1 MNEELRI
8 IISAEIDK
16 LKQEL
21 QKGQDEL
28 KDLEKQGKSSGSG
41 LAKALGAAGKA
52 VGVAMKAVGA
62 AVIAAGAA
70 VVGLAES
77 TREYRTEQAKLTTAF
92 ETAGSSAEQ
101 AKETYNDLYRVLG
114 DSGQATE
121 AAAHLAKLT
130 TNQEELAEW
139 TRACQGIYATFGDSL
154 PIESLTEAANETAKT
169 GEITG
174 ALADALNWA
183 GVSEDEFA
191 DQLFWANSEA
201 EREQII
207 RDTLNGLYGE
217 AADSYE
223 TTAASIL
230 SANEAQALLTDSL
243 AEMGGAVEPI
253 VAIFKQGLATAL
265 QDLVPHFKTVTEGFT
280 DVINGVD
287 GGAEKMASGIQ
298 SLIDSAL
305 GTITDALPMLL
316 QTGIQIITA
325 LLNGIAN
332 SLPIVVQTLSEI
344 IPLILDTLGTLIP
357 MLTQS
362 ILSSLPLVITTIL
375 QAIGQ
380 ILTVLGEMIPV
391 ILEQIV
397 AILPD
402 IIQAIVDNIPV
413 LLNAAINF
421 LMAIV
426 NAIPVIIP
434 ALVEALPTII
444 QSILD
449 CLLENIPVLLDGAL
463 TLLFAIIDAIPIL
476 IPVLVEA
483 IPQIIDAIISFLID
497 AIPMLL
503 DGALKLFFAIV
514 DALPLII
521 PQLLVALLE
530 IVVAVQSNMVNKL
543 GDLFRGVWDVIVVVF
558 QNVGAHF
565 KNWFTNAFEGIKI
578 AFSGIGNYF
587 SGCWNNVKNAFAAVG
602 NWFGDIFKKAF
613 TAIKNA
619 FSGIG
624 NFFTGI
630 WNDIKA
636 IFNKVGEVVG
646 NAVKNTVAKA
656 INAVLSTGVN
666 IINGFISAINAA
678 ISLINKI
685 PGVNINKLSKLEVPQ
700 MAKGGIV
707 DEATL
712 AVIGEQ
718 GKEAVVPLENNTE
731 WIDMLAERLG
741 GAMGG
746 DDRPIYLMVDG
757 TVFAKTSIKS
767 INQLTKQTGKLDLV
781 LA

>member
-21 QKGQDEL
+21 QKGQKEL
-28 KDLEKQGKSSGSG
+28 KDLEKTGSG
-41 LAKALGAAGKA
+41 AGSKLGTAMKAAGKA
-52 VGVAMKAVGA
+52 VGTAMKAVVGA
-62 AVIAAGAA
+62 VAAAGAA

-92 ETAGSSAEQ
+92 QVAGSSAEQ

-154 PIESLTEAANETAKT
+154 PIESLAEAANETAKT

-191 DQLFWANSEA
+191 DQLFWCNTEA
-201 EREQII
+201 EREALI
-207 RDTLNGLYGE
+207 RNTLTDLYGE

-230 SANEAQALLTDSL
+230 TANEAQALLTDSL
-243 AEMGGAVEPI
+243 AELGGAVEPI
-253 VAIFKQGLATAL
+253 VNIFKAGLASAL
-265 QDLVPHFKTVTEGFT
+265 SNLVPHFKQVADGMVE
-280 DVINGVD
+280 VINGVE
-287 GGAEKMASGIQ
+287 GGAEKMTSGIQ
-298 SLIDSAL
+298 GLVDSLL
-305 GTITDALPMLL
+305 GTLTNALPMILE
-316 QTGIQIITA
+316 TGTQIITA
-325 LLNGIAN
+325 LLTGIAN
-332 SLPIVVQTLSEI
+332 SLPSIIETLAAF
-344 IPLILDTLGTLIP
+344 IPQVITTLGTLIP
-357 MLTQS
+357 LITGA
-362 ILSSLPLVITTIL
+362 ILESLPLVIETIL
-375 QAIGQ
+375 QAVGQ
-380 ILTVLGEMIPV
+380 ILVTLGEILPV

-397 AILPD
+397 AILPQ
-402 IIQAIVDNIPV
+402 IIQAITDNIPV
-413 LLNAAINF
+413 LLQAAITF

-426 NAIPVIIP
+426 DAIPQIIP
-434 ALVEALPTII
+434 PLIEALPSII

-449 CLLENIPVLLDGAL
+449 CLLV
-463 TLLFAIIDAIPIL
+463 AIPLL
-476 IPVLVEA
+476 IEGAIALFNGIVEA
-483 IPQIIDAIISFLID
+483 IPIIIPAIVEALPKIISSIIDFVINS
-497 AIPMLL
+497 IPLL
-503 DGALKLFFAIV
+503 VDGAVQMFFAIV
-514 DALPLII
+514 EAIPIIIPEIIKALPQII
-521 PQLLVALLE
+521 QA
-530 IVVAVQSNMVNKL
+530 VVTNLFDKL
-543 GDLFRGVWDVIVVVF
+543 GALFGSLWDGIV
-558 QNVGAHF
+558 
-565 KNWFTNAFEGIKI
+565 TI
-578 AFSGIGNYF
+578 FSGVGSVF
-587 SGCWNNVKNAFAAVG
+587 G
-602 NWFGDIFKKAF
+602 NWFGGAF

-619 FSGIG
+619 FSGVAS
-624 NFFTGI
+624 FFTGI

-646 NAVKNTVAKA
+646 NAIKNTVSKA
-656 INAVLSTGVN
+656 INAVLSTGCK
-666 IINGFISAINAA
+666 IINGFIDAINFA
-678 ISLINKI
+678 IDVINVI
-685 PGVNINKLSKLEVPQ
+685 PGVSISKISKLEVPQ

-718 GKEAVVPLENNTE
+718 GKEAVIPLENNTE
-731 WIDMLAERLG
+731 WLDMLAERLG
-741 GAMGG
+741 GMMGG

-781 LA
+781 LT